1 MEYHISPNFHCKSV
15 RSCKIKTRAACQ
27 KSQKKERERERK
39 SERDR
44 ERQREKREPLADPLI
59 WWLIR

>member
-27 KSQKKERERERK
+27 KSQKKASEREREREK
-39 SERDR
+39 ERVRETERDR
-44 ERQREKREPLADPLI
+44 ERKENRS
-59 WWLIR
+59 LIR